1 MERLMMFGRENWW
14 LKNMIYRYLIEDK
27 EYYGIDNI
35 RICANPHNVNILY
48 KLCNLVKAHIDCS
61 AVDNKKIM
69 AVLYKI
75 DFDIAIDGRLQKAID
90 YDDMKKEWIESNWM
104 E

>member
-1 MERLMMFGRENWW
+1 
-14 LKNMIYRYLIEDK
+14 
-27 EYYGIDNI
+27 
-35 RICANPHNVNILY
+35 
-48 KLCNLVKAHIDCS
+48 
-61 AVDNKKIM
+61 M